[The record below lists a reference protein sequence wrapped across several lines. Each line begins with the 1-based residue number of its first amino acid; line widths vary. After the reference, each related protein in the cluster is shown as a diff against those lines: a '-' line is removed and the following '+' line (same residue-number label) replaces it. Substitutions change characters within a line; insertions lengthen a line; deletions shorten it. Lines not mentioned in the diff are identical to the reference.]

1 MSEKNDILVQ
11 VDHLTKYF
19 PVKGTRGPG
28 VQAVEDVSLFIKR
41 GETLGLVGESG
52 CGKTTLGR
60 TILRLHEPTSGAIL
74 YDGVPIYEHK
84 YPFDRQTVTVK
95 DPDGS
100 EHRRPQLV
108 RKNVPKAK
116 AVDMLPYRRKMQIIF
131 QDPSA
136 SLDPRMTVGEI
147 IGEALD
153 IHKLCAS
160 KAERTERIKE
170 LLSMVGL
177 NTEHANRY
185 PHEFSGG
192 QQQRVGIARALAVK
206 PEFIVCDEPIS
217 ALDVSIQS
225 QVVNMLEDMQHDL
238 GLTYLFI
245 AHDLSVVRHISNRI
259 GVMYLGTLVELA
271 ESYELNRNPIHP
283 YTKTLLSA
291 VPVPDP
297 EVSRTRQR
305 IVLEGDIPSPM
316 NPPTGCRFHTRC
328 PYATEKCKE
337 AVPQLKEHAPGHW
350 AACHLLG

>member
-1 MSEKNDILVQ
+1 MSENKILLEVQ
-11 VDHLTKYF
+11 DLKKYF
-19 PVKGTRGPG
+19 PVKGTKGPG
-28 VQAVEDVSLFIKR
+28 VQAVESVSLFIHR

-60 TILRLHEPTSGAIL
+60 TILRLHEPTSGKII
-74 YDGVPIYEHK
+74 YDGETIFERTLDAAGKPVGQK
-84 YPFDRQTVTVK
+84 V
-95 DPDGS
+95 
-100 EHRRPQLV
+100 
-108 RKNVPKAK
+108 
-116 AVDMLPYRRKMQIIF
+116 AVNMLPYRRKMQIIF

-153 IHKLCAS
+153 IHKLYGS
-160 KAERTERIKE
+160 KQERTDRIKE
-170 LLSMVGL
+170 LLGQVGL

-185 PHEFSGG
+185 PHDFSGG

-225 QVVNMLEDMQHDL
+225 QVVNMLEDMQQDL

-259 GVMYLGTLVELA
+259 GVMYLGCLVELA
-271 ESYELNRNPIHP
+271 ESYELNRHPLHP

-297 EVSRTRQR
+297 EVSRSRQR

-328 PYATEKCKE
+328 PYATDKCKQ
-337 AVPQLKEHAPGHW
+337 AVPEFKEHAPGHW

>member
-1 MSEKNDILVQ
+1 MSENKILLEVQ
-11 VDHLTKYF
+11 DLKKYF
-19 PVKGTRGPG
+19 PVKGTKGPG
-28 VQAVEDVSLFIKR
+28 VQAVESVSLFIHR

-60 TILRLHEPTSGAIL
+60 TILRLHEPTSGKII
-74 YDGVPIYEHK
+74 YDGETIFERTLDAAGKPVGQK
-84 YPFDRQTVTVK
+84 V
-95 DPDGS
+95 
-100 EHRRPQLV
+100 
-108 RKNVPKAK
+108 
-116 AVDMLPYRRKMQIIF
+116 AVNMLPYRRKMQIIF

-153 IHKLCAS
+153 IHKLDGS
-160 KAERTERIKE
+160 KQERTDRIKE
-170 LLSMVGL
+170 LLGQVGL

-225 QVVNMLEDMQHDL
+225 QVVNMLEDMQQDL

-259 GVMYLGTLVELA
+259 GVMYLGCLVELA
-271 ESYELNRNPIHP
+271 ESYELNRHPLHP

-297 EVSRTRQR
+297 EVSRSRQR

-328 PYATEKCKE
+328 PYATDKCKQ
-337 AVPQLKEHAPGHW
+337 AVPEFKEHAPGHW

>member
-1 MSEKNDILVQ
+1 MTDDILLRVEN
-11 VDHLTKYF
+11 LKKYF
-19 PVKGTRGPG
+19 KVKGTRGPG
-28 VQAVEDVSLFIKR
+28 VQAVEDVSLFIRR

-60 TILRLHEPTSGAIL
+60 TILRLHEPTSGRIT
-74 YDGVPIYEHK
+74 YGNEVIYERGMLDEK
-84 YPFDRQTVTVK
+84 GMPTGKKT
-95 DPDGS
+95 
-100 EHRRPQLV
+100 
-108 RKNVPKAK
+108 
-116 AVDMLPYRRKMQIIF
+116 AVNMLPYRRKMQIIF

-147 IGEALD
+147 IGEAID
-153 IHKLCAS
+153 IHKLAKS
-160 KAERTERIKE
+160 KAERTEIIKD
-170 LLSMVGL
+170 LLARVGL

-225 QVVNMLEDMQHDL
+225 QVVNMLEDMQEEL

-245 AHDLSVVRHISNRI
+245 AHDLSVVRHISDRI
-259 GVMYLGTLVELA
+259 GVMYLGSLVELG
-271 ESYELNRNPIHP
+271 ESYELNKNPLHP

-297 EVSRTRQR
+297 EVSKARQR

-328 PYATEKCKE
+328 PYATDKCKE
-337 AVPQLKEHAPGHW
+337 AVPEFKEHAPGHW
-350 AACHLLG
+350 AACHLLD

>member
-1 MSEKNDILVQ
+1 M
-11 VDHLTKYF
+11 
-19 PVKGTRGPG
+19 
-28 VQAVEDVSLFIKR
+28 QAVEDISIEVKR

-52 CGKTTLGR
+52 CGKTTFGR
-60 TILRLHEPTSGAIL
+60 TVLQLYNPTSGKIV
-74 YDGVPIYEHK
+74 YDGETIFEGQDPWKRDENGILH
-84 YPFDRQTVTVK
+84 PVK
-95 DPDGS
+95 
-100 EHRRPQLV
+100 
-108 RKNVPKAK
+108 VPKAK
-116 AVDMLPYRRKMQIIF
+116 QVNMLPYRRKMQIIF

-153 IHKLCAS
+153 IHKLCPNQ
-160 KAERTERIKE
+160 KDRTDRIKE
-170 LLSMVGL
+170 LLSHVGL

-192 QQQRVGIARALAVK
+192 QQQRVGIARALAVN

-225 QVVNMLEDMQHDL
+225 QVVNMLEDMQQEL

-245 AHDLSVVRHISNRI
+245 AHDLSVVRHISHRI
-259 GVMYLGTLVELA
+259 GVMYLGTMVELA
-271 ESYELNRNPIHP
+271 ESYELNRNPLHP

-297 EVSRTRQR
+297 QVSKNRQR

-316 NPPTGCRFHTRC
+316 NPPSGCRFHTRC
-328 PYATEKCKE
+328 PYATERCKQE
-337 AVPQLKEHAPGHW
+337 VPKFKEYEKEHW
-350 AACHLLG
+350 VACHLLEQ

>member
-1 MSEKNDILVQ
+1 MSENKILLEVQ
-11 VDHLTKYF
+11 DLKKYF
-19 PVKGTRGPG
+19 PVKGTKGPG
-28 VQAVEDVSLFIKR
+28 VQAVESVSLFIHR

-60 TILRLHEPTSGAIL
+60 TILRLHEPTSGKII
-74 YDGVPIYEHK
+74 YDGETIFERTLDAAGKPVGQK
-84 YPFDRQTVTVK
+84 V
-95 DPDGS
+95 
-100 EHRRPQLV
+100 
-108 RKNVPKAK
+108 
-116 AVDMLPYRRKMQIIF
+116 AVNMLPYRRKMQIIF

-153 IHKLCAS
+153 IHKLYGS
-160 KAERTERIKE
+160 KQERTDRIKE
-170 LLSMVGL
+170 LLGQVGL

-225 QVVNMLEDMQHDL
+225 QVVNMLEDMQQDL

-259 GVMYLGTLVELA
+259 GVMYLGCLVELA
-271 ESYELNRNPIHP
+271 ESYELNRHPLHP

-297 EVSRTRQR
+297 EVSRSRQR

-316 NPPTGCRFHTRC
+316 NPPTDCRFHTRC
-328 PYATEKCKE
+328 PYATDKCKQ
-337 AVPQLKEHAPGHW
+337 AVPEFKEHAPGHW